1 MRAAIYARVSTAD
14 RDQNVETQLL
24 PLREFVAAQGW
35 EVAGEFVDHA
45 PATDLR
51 RRTAWRE
58 MLDLAAKRKI
68 DLVLVWRIDRAFRS
82 LLDAAGTLERLRG
95 WGVGIRSY
103 QEPWI
108 DTTSP
113 FGEAMFG
120 ITAVWAQLERAIL
133 RERVKAG
140 MDRARRE
147 GKHIGRRFRSEEE
160 RIARQWPVML
170 RRIEAGEISMR
181 GAAKELRVSEA
192 TVRRMVAGAAAII
205 PESSSRESL

>member
-1 MRAAIYARVSTAD
+1 MALRVAIYARVSTTD

-24 PLREFVAAQGW
+24 PLREFALAQGF
-35 EVAGEFVDHA
+35 EVAGEYVDQA
-45 PATDLR
+45 PANDLLR
-51 RRTAWRE
+51 RVEWRRL
-58 MLDLAAKRKI
+58 LDDAAKRKA
-68 DLVLVWRIDRAFRS
+68 DLLLVWRIDRAFRS
-82 LLDAAGTLERLRG
+82 LLDAAQTLERLRG
-95 WGVGIRSY
+95 WKVGIRSY

-147 GKHIGRRFRSEEE
+147 GKRLGRPRVAETE
-160 RIARQWPVML
+160 RVKRDWPMVR
-170 RRIEAGEISMR
+170 RRIEQGEISR
-181 GAAKELRVSEA
+181 REAARLLRISEQS
-192 TVRRMVAGAAAII
+192 VRRMFAQ
-205 PESSSRESL
+205 RD